1 MEFLII
7 LAAVAVIVLS
17 LFIAEE
23 FARIA
28 AMKGYKRDN
37 RYFWWTFLCG
47 IVGMAMVIALPSEGK
62 AADNTGD
69 DELPEI

>member
-1 MEFLII
+1 MGFVYFLVI
-7 LAAVAVIVLS
+7 VAVFVLWY
-17 LFIAEE
+17 FIGKE
-23 FARIA
+23 FERIA
-28 AMKGYKRDN
+28 AMKGYKRDR